1 LSILFI
7 FLKQSLNSSGF
18 AVDKSNFLY
27 PEEVLLLAER
37 AVVLV
42 EYEGS
47 RIEYHKLY
55 KDIIGRTSLEC
66 YLAYIK
72 LKSLDYIVF
81 RHDKI
86 VRSFEGDADVYMFLK
101 SHPEQ
106 SLLKVPNSFLKFLS
120 IIRPFWTRKEYSSS
134 RGYLS
139 TSIS

>member
-1 LSILFI
+1 LFSLLNPTFFSSTITRLLILI
-7 FLKQSLNSSGF
+7 FFVNFNIPGF

-27 PEEVLLLAER
+27 PEEALLLAER

-47 RIEYHKLY
+47 RIEYHKFY
-55 KDIIGRTSLEC
+55 KDVIERTSLEC

-86 VRSFEGDADVYMFLK
+86 VRSFEGDADVYIFLK
-101 SHPEQ
+101 DHPEQ
-106 SLLKVPNSFLKFLS
+106 SLLKVPNL
-120 IIRPFWTRKEYSSS
+120 TR
-134 RGYLS
+134 
-139 TSIS
+139 

>member
-1 LSILFI
+1 
-7 FLKQSLNSSGF
+7 
-18 AVDKSNFLY
+18 LY

-42 EYEGS
+42 EYEAS

-55 KDIIGRTSLEC
+55 KDVIGRTSLEC
-66 YLAYIK
+66 YLAYVK

-106 SLLKVPNSFLKFLS
+106 SLLKVPNSFVKFLS
-120 IIRPFWTRKEYSSS
+120 TICLFWMRKGHLAS
-134 RGYLS
+134 RGY
-139 TSIS
+139 